1 MFQAIATRHRSLSRQ
16 LEDIQERNRWRRLK
30 GQEKLA
36 HTLGLCH
43 TVFPRVCYQRTHH
56 ARFNKKGKGHG

>member
-1 MFQAIATRHRSLSRQ
+1 MFQPVNTPERSLFIQ
-16 LEDIQERNRWRRLK
+16 LMKIQERIRGRRLK